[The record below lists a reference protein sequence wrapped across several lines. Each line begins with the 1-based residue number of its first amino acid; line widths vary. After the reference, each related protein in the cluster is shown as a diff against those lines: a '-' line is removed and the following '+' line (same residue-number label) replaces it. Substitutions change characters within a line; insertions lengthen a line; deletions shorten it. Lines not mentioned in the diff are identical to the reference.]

1 MPEFII
7 GVLGIA
13 FGVLALNLLVGKK
26 RESKQHSFDFSL
38 SQSELPPD
46 ETAHQDRHIAV
57 G

>member
-26 RESKQHSFDFSL
+26 RESKQHSFVSP

>member
-13 FGVLALNLLVGKK
+13 FGMLTLNLLVGKK
-26 RESKQHSFDFSL
+26 REPKQHSFDFPP
-38 SQSELPPD
+38 SQSELPPPD
-46 ETAHQDRHIAV
+46 EAHQDRHVAA